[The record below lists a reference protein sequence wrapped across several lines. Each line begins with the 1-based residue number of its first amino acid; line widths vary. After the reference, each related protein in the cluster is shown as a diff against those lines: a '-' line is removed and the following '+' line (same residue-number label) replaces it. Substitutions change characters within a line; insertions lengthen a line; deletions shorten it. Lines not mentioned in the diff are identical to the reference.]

1 MKALPIAIGL
11 AAGITIAS
19 AALMSM
25 YPDVSRRMARD
36 SKKAARCTRRAV
48 MKAFM

>member
-1 MKALPIAIGL
+1 MKAVPLVIGM

-25 YPDVSRRMARD
+25 YPDVSRRMVRD
-36 SKKAARCTRRAV
+36 SKRAARCTRRAV
-48 MKAFM
+48 MKTFS

>member
-1 MKALPIAIGL
+1 MKAVPLVIGM

-25 YPDVSRRMARD
+25 YPDVSRRMVRD

-48 MKAFM
+48 MKTFS

>member
-1 MKALPIAIGL
+1 MKAVPLVIGM

-25 YPDVSRRMARD
+25 YPDVSRRMLRD
-36 SKKAARCTRRAV
+36 SRKAARCTKRAV
-48 MKAFM
+48 GRVFN